1 MYIESIIGYLMW
13 PVIILIS
20 YRMVRI
26 ALKRFERRYAEDQ
39 GKTGD

>member
-13 PVIILIS
+13 PVIILFS
-20 YRMVRI
+20 YWMVRV

-39 GKTGD
+39 GTGSD